1 MKRKIQTYEI
11 ILCIFVLAVV
21 AAGLLMPKT
30 GSLVM
35 IDEICDIV
43 AVWTVCIYVIVRI
56 IQSRGR
62 FQASVKAVRILV
74 IAACVVIG
82 VLFTRSTALDL
93 VSGPETAQLTDIQVS
108 RSQAYTG
115 IFSLHYY
122 LTGTDSQGKRVRLEI
137 SGDDY
142 TRLSESSSV
151 MVEYYKYTGRI
162 IRYFDRGEYGKVAGT
177 WKTEKTTSVELTQR
191 KRELLEEMGLPSD
204 YDKLTDTQKNAA
216 TAIEAMLLYLEG
228 KYQEEFCYL
237 SYAEA
242 GILEKEHLEAYP
254 AMGTPSDVVTVY
266 RTYKDGEYHYEDDYA
281 NIGVRPIYES
291 RVREFAVQ
299 SFPESGI
306 KVFSDIRNSGQGT
319 GGQSVTEENVLQT
332 VSAVTYIFISESVCT
347 EAQFRDFTEE
357 CAQWMESQCKGAAA
371 QICLRLTDAGQ
382 WELINA
388 SGYED
393 KLRENIFLAEA
404 ECAVSASGKLSVY

>member
-1 MKRKIQTYEI
+1 MDNKLVKRKIQTYEI

-108 RSQAYTG
+108 RFQAHTG

-122 LTGTDSQGKRVRLEI
+122 LTGTDSRGERVRLEI

-142 TRLSESSSV
+142 TRLSGSSSV
-151 MVEYYKYTGRI
+151 TVEYYRHTGRI
-162 IRYFDRGEYGKVAGT
+162 VRY
-177 WKTEKTTSVELTQR
+177 L
-191 KRELLEEMGLPSD
+191 
-204 YDKLTDTQKNAA
+204 
-216 TAIEAMLLYLEG
+216 
-228 KYQEEFCYL
+228 
-237 SYAEA
+237 
-242 GILEKEHLEAYP
+242 
-254 AMGTPSDVVTVY
+254 
-266 RTYKDGEYHYEDDYA
+266 
-281 NIGVRPIYES
+281 
-291 RVREFAVQ
+291 
-299 SFPESGI
+299 
-306 KVFSDIRNSGQGT
+306 
-319 GGQSVTEENVLQT
+319 
-332 VSAVTYIFISESVCT
+332 
-347 EAQFRDFTEE
+347 
-357 CAQWMESQCKGAAA
+357 
-371 QICLRLTDAGQ
+371 
-382 WELINA
+382 
-388 SGYED
+388 
-393 KLRENIFLAEA
+393 
-404 ECAVSASGKLSVY
+404 